1 MARTL
6 SAAMQSDVVASP
18 AETVRLLELQFGGGT
33 VRYCTGSSDLTWN
46 GVTWS
51 AIGGAFTFAPTPE
64 SADFSASSGEITLSA
79 VSGTIAQTIAG
90 ETFIG
95 RLVQLYVAHIDPST
109 RAVIV
114 DPLLTQRGYM
124 SGGWEIREGLD
135 TITATVRCVSR
146 LVVLSEHRG
155 IQLNLVSHQQSYPN
169 DVFFTQIAQQ
179 LTQPVTWGKTRIR
192 LV

>member
-6 SAAMQSDVVASP
+6 TVAMQAEVAASI

-33 VRYCTGSSDLTWN
+33 VRYCTGSQDLAWNAQTW
-46 GVTWS
+46 T
-51 AIGGAFTFAPTPE
+51 AIGGDFAFSPTPE
-64 SADFSASSGEITLSA
+64 SADFGASVGEITLAA

-95 RLVQLYVAHIDPST
+95 RLAQLYTAHIDQTT
-109 RAVIV
+109 RAVVV
-114 DPLLTQRGYM
+114 DPLLTQRAYM
-124 SGGWEIREGLD
+124 SGGWEIREGAD

-146 LVVLSEHRG
+146 VAVLGEHRG
-155 IQLNLVSHQQSYPN
+155 IQLNLVSHQQFYPN